1 MLDES
6 SVQMWFQKPFNSGPA
21 RLLDADIQGQD
32 RGSVVQ
38 QIHGEWDSGLIVLLL
53 ELSNYDIFVL
63 FIVNEELSK
72 YTATSRL
79 RRATSQKGD

>member
-1 MLDES
+1 MRQLIDCML
-6 SVQMWFQKPFNSGPA
+6 
-21 RLLDADIQGQD
+21 I
-32 RGSVVQ
+32 
-38 QIHGEWDSGLIVLLL
+38 

-79 RRATSQKGD
+79 RRATAQEGD